1 MNVALVKDIIL
12 INYELMI
19 NFVPREIS

>member
-1 MNVALVKDIIL
+1 MNVAFVKDTIL

-19 NFVPREIS
+19 NFVSKEIS